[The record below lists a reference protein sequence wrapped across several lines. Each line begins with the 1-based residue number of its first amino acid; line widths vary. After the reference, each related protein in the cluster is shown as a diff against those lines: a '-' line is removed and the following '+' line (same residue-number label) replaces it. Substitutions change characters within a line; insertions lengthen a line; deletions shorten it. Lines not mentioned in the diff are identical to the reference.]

1 MPKNMTFVGFKKG
14 VLSIARMCG
23 LTKPSETNR
32 FPIADILSFMSVEMV
47 FNRLS
52 NVRLLGKYDSTT
64 DNPQAFI
71 ILLCCMKSMERKN
84 DVVTCLNQV

>member
-14 VLSIARMCG
+14 VLSIARMYG

-32 FPIADILSFMSVEMV
+32 FPIAAILSLISVEMV

-52 NVRLLGKYDSTT
+52 NARLLGKYDSAT

-71 ILLCCMKSMERKN
+71 ILLLYGKSMERK
-84 DVVTCLNQV
+84 

>member
-1 MPKNMTFVGFKKG
+1 MY
-14 VLSIARMCG
+14 G

-64 DNPQAFI
+64 ESQSTGFHYPSM
-71 ILLCCMKSMERKN
+71 LYGKSMERK
-84 DVVTCLNQV
+84 

>member
-1 MPKNMTFVGFKKG
+1 MPNMTFVGFKKG
-14 VLSIARMCG
+14 VLSIARMYG

-32 FPIADILSFMSVEMV
+32 FPIADILSFMSIEMV

-71 ILLCCMKSMERKN
+71 ILSMLYGKSMERKN
-84 DVVTCLNQV
+84 DVVTF